1 MARPATLLSLVIAAV
16 ALVAPAAYAAPASG
30 AAAKRVSTIKLVS
43 PMRAL
48 VGKTITIRG
57 TGFSS
62 SRRRNTVIFRAP
74 DKRTAFAKPRRA
86 WSRKLRVVVPA
97 SLERLIKKRDTEGGS
112 KGVPTRFRLRIVVG
126 RGYGRLSAR
135 RNSPV
140 ILSSLGTGN
149 QADCGKGTDFDR
161 DLISNALEES
171 YKTDPCNADTDGD
184 GVEDGFE
191 QQSARDLNQ
200 RAVPYSGKR
209 PFANALDPSDPG
221 HDYDGDGLS
230 NIEEFRAWA
239 HAPTS
244 PAPSLLQ
251 SYTGSPQAPAFGGP
265 YGGGSTFGGHTLPMN
280 YSDGDQSTVDVRPGH
295 PEYRDYLDFGGGQ
308 MTDDERDVDGD
319 GLRNIDEIRL
329 LMWQA
334 YYPPG
339 KDCGY
344 EYRPILPRVF
354 QDPDYLETDSDG
366 DGVWDGSDD
375 QDTDGVS
382 NVDEVQPP
390 FLAPGDTRYEACKE
404 ITPLPADGARDGST
418 TLRHPFNPCLPYVS
432 DTCRRYG
439 VRD

>member
-1 MARPATLLSLVIAAV
+1 MLRAPTFLALALV
-16 ALVAPAAYAAPASG
+16 ALVVTAFAAHAAPASAAG
-30 AAAKRVSTIKLVS
+30 ASPASTIKRVS
-43 PMRAL
+43 PMRVL
-48 VGKTITIRG
+48 VGKPITIRG
-57 TGFSS
+57 TRFSAR
-62 SRRRNTVIFRAP
+62 RRRNTVIFRAP

-86 WSRKLRVVVPA
+86 SGRKLVVAVPA
-97 SLERLIKKRDTEGGS
+97 SVERLIKKRATESGS
-112 KGVPTRFRLRIVVG
+112 KGVPTRFRLRVVVG
-126 RGYGRLSAR
+126 RRYGQLSPR

-140 ILSSLGTGN
+140 ILSSLGTGD
-149 QADCGKGTDFDR
+149 QAACGKGTDFDR
-161 DLISNALEES
+161 DLISNALEET

-209 PFANALDPSDPG
+209 PFANALDPSDSG

-230 NIEEFRAWA
+230 NGEEFKAWA

-251 SYTGSPQAPAFGGP
+251 AYTSSLRAPAFAGP
-265 YGGGSTFGGHTLPMN
+265 YGSRSTFGAHALPMN
-280 YSDGDQSTVDVRPGH
+280 YSDGDQTTVDVRPGH
-295 PEYRDYLDFGGGQ
+295 PEYRAYLDFGNGQ
-308 MTDDERDVDGD
+308 MSDDERDVDGD
-319 GLRNIDEIRL
+319 GLRNIDEVRL
-329 LMWQA
+329 LMWQPH
-334 YYPPG
+334 YPTG
-339 KDCGY
+339 KECGY
-344 EYRPILPRVF
+344 EYQPILPRVF

-366 DGVWDGSDD
+366 DGIWDGNDD

-390 FLAPGDTRYEACKE
+390 FLLPGDARYDSCSKVS
-404 ITPLPADGARDGST
+404 PLPADGARDGGA
-418 TLRHPFNPCLPYVS
+418 TLRHPFNPCLPYAS

>member
-1 MARPATLLSLVIAAV
+1 MPRLLTLLSLVVAALATV
-16 ALVAPAAYAAPASG
+16 VAPAAHAAPAS
-30 AAAKRVSTIKLVS
+30 AAKAKASTIKRVA
-43 PMRAL
+43 PMRVL
-48 VGKTITIRG
+48 VGKAITIRG

-62 SRRRNTVIFRAP
+62 RRRRNTVIFRAP

-86 WSRKLRVVVPA
+86 SRRRLVVAVPA
-97 SLERLIKKRDTEGGS
+97 SVERLIEKRTTESGK
-112 KGVPTRFRLRIVVG
+112 KGVPTRFRLRVVVG
-126 RGYGRLSAR
+126 RRYGALSPR

-191 QQSARDLNQ
+191 QESARDLNQ
-200 RAVPYSGKR
+200 RALPYAGKR

-230 NIEEFRAWA
+230 LIEEFRAWA

-244 PAPSLLQ
+244 PPPSLLQ
-251 SYTGSPQAPAFGGP
+251 SYTGSLQAPAFGGP
-265 YGGGSTFGGHTLPMN
+265 YGSRSTFGGHSVPMN

-295 PEYRDYLDFGGGQ
+295 PEYRAYLDFGNGQ

-319 GLRNIDEIRL
+319 GLRNVDEIRL
-329 LMWQA
+329 LMWQKH
-334 YYPPG
+334 YPTG
-339 KDCGY
+339 EECAY
-344 EYRPILPRVF
+344 EYKPILPRVF

-366 DGVWDGSDD
+366 DGIWDGNDD
-375 QDTDGVS
+375 QDTDDVS

-390 FLAPGDTRYEACKE
+390 FLGPGDARFDACNE
-404 ITPLPADGARDGST
+404 VSPLPADGARDGGS
-418 TLRHPFNPCLPYVS
+418 TLRHPFNPCLPYLS

-439 VRD
+439 IRD